1 MRVLIVDD
9 DPNCRQILELML
21 ARQGWSLHFADNG
34 VEGLRQAR
42 AIKPDLVLMDVL
54 MPQMTGMD
62 AVRHLKA
69 DPALKGVPVFAIT
82 ALAFDEE
89 RRAAYAAGFDLVITK
104 PFSRRQLIDAVREA
118 FPELEEPPT
127 TSRVPA

>member
-21 ARQGWSLHFADNG
+21 ARQGWSLYFADNG

-42 AIKPDLVLMDVL
+42 AVKPDLVLMDVL

-69 DPALKGVPVFAIT
+69 DAALTDVPVFAIT

-104 PFSRRQLIDAVREA
+104 PFSRRQLLDAVRQQ

-127 TSRVPA
+127 ASRVPA

>member
-21 ARQGWSLHFADNG
+21 ARQGWSLYFADNG

-42 AIKPDLVLMDVL
+42 AVKPDLVLMDVL

-69 DPALKGVPVFAIT
+69 DPALTGVPVFAIT

-104 PFSRRQLIDAVREA
+104 PFSRRALLEAVHHQ
-118 FPELEEPPT
+118 FPELEPPT
-127 TSRVPA
+127 QNRVPA

>member
-21 ARQGWSLHFADNG
+21 ARQGWSLYFADNG

-42 AIKPDLVLMDVL
+42 AVKPDLVLMDVL

-69 DPALKGVPVFAIT
+69 DPALTEVPVFAIT

-104 PFSRRQLIDAVREA
+104 PFSRRQLLDAVRQQ
-118 FPELEEPPT
+118 FPELEEPPAAN
-127 TSRVPA
+127 RVPA

>member
-21 ARQGWSLHFADNG
+21 ARQGWSLYFADNG

-42 AIKPDLVLMDVL
+42 AVKPDLVLMDVL
-54 MPQMTGMD
+54 IPQMTGMD
-62 AVRHLKA
+62 AVRHIKA
-69 DPALKGVPVFAIT
+69 DAALKDVPVFAIT

-104 PFSRRQLIDAVREA
+104 PFSRRQLLDAVRQQ

-127 TSRVPA
+127 ASRVPA

>member
-9 DPNCRQILELML
+9 DPNCRQILDLML

-34 VEGLRQAR
+34 AEGLRQAQTL
-42 AIKPDLVLMDVL
+42 KPDLILMDVL

-62 AVRHLKA
+62 VVRHLKA
-69 DPALKGVPVFAIT
+69 DPALAAVPVFAIT

-104 PFSRRQLIDAVREA
+104 PFSRRQLLDAVRQQ

-127 TSRVPA
+127 ASRVPA

>member
-21 ARQGWSLHFADNG
+21 ARQGWSLHFAENG
-34 VEGLRQAR
+34 VEGLHQAR
-42 AIKPDLVLMDVL
+42 AVQPDLVLMDVL

-69 DPALKGVPVFAIT
+69 DPELAGIPVFAIT

-104 PFSRRQLIDAVREA
+104 PFTRRQLLEAVHRQ
-118 FPELEEPPT
+118 FPELGDPPAPR
-127 TSRVPA
+127 RVPA

>member
-42 AIKPDLVLMDVL
+42 ALRPDLILMDVL
-54 MPQMTGMD
+54 MPQMSGLD
-62 AVRHLKA
+62 VVRHLKA
-69 DPALKGVPVFAIT
+69 EAGLDHVPVFAIT

-89 RRAAYAAGFDLVITK
+89 RRAAYSAGFDLVITK
-104 PFSRRQLIDAVREA
+104 PFSRRQLLEAVRSQ
-118 FPELEEPPT
+118 FPGLEDPPQP
-127 TSRVPA
+127 SRVSA

>member
-21 ARQGWSLHFADNG
+21 ARQGWSLYFADNG

-42 AIKPDLVLMDVL
+42 SVKPDLVLMDVL

-69 DPALKGVPVFAIT
+69 DPALTGVPVFAIT

-104 PFSRRQLIDAVREA
+104 PFSRRQLLDAVRQQ

-127 TSRVPA
+127 ASRVPA

>member
-21 ARQGWSLHFADNG
+21 ARQGWSLYFADNG

-42 AIKPDLVLMDVL
+42 AVKPDLVLMDVL

-69 DPALKGVPVFAIT
+69 DAALTDVPVFAIT

-104 PFSRRQLIDAVREA
+104 PFSRRQLLDAVRQQ
-118 FPELEEPPT
+118 FPELEEPPAAN
-127 TSRVPA
+127 RVPA